1 MIKWAA
7 GQYLYFLLLIP
18 LIIIGYIIYFLIKR
32 RTLSKKIDTQLIPKL
47 TDTVDRRWQVLKAL
61 LFILGFLFVVIA
73 VARPKW
79 GETLQMYKGRGIDIV
94 IGIDASKSML
104 AEDIKP
110 NRLARAKTEVAAL
123 IDNLGTNRVGIT
135 AFAGD
140 CYVMCPL
147 TADMEAAK
155 MFLDVIS
162 PDMIPMPGT
171 NFGKAISVSASLFD
185 PKEPSYKALILIT
198 DGEDLGENP
207 MPIAQS
213 VAEQGVKIF
222 TVLIATQE
230 GAPIPE
236 KDQSGNLL
244 SYKKDK
250 EGQMVMSRPNEN
262 LLIIMSR
269 LSGGRYYRSE
279 TMSLDNLTAELDR
292 IKKKEIGG
300 GEYVEYVERY
310 QYFLLVGFIL
320 LFLGMFISD
329 RKGKWFASLNYFGK
343 QNREKNA

>member
-18 LIIIGYIIYFLIKR
+18 LIIVGYVIYFLIKR
-32 RTLSKKIDTQLIPKL
+32 RTLAKKIDPQLIPKL
-47 TDTVDRRWQVLKAL
+47 TDTVDKRWQVLKAV
-61 LFILGFLFVVIA
+61 LFTLGFMFVVLA

-94 IGIDASKSML
+94 ISIDASKSML

-147 TADMEAAK
+147 TTDMEAAK

-171 NFGKAISVSASLFD
+171 DFAKAMTVSASLFD

-198 DGEDLGENP
+198 DGENLGENP
-207 MPIAQS
+207 MPVAQS

-236 KDQSGNLL
+236 KDQSGSLL

-300 GEYVEYVERY
+300 GEYTEYVERY
-310 QYFLLVGFIL
+310 QYFLLLGFIL

-329 RKGKWFASLNYFGK
+329 RKGKWFDQLIFWRQKKENK
-343 QNREKNA
+343 

>member
-7 GQYLYFLLLIP
+7 GQYLYLLLLTP
-18 LIIIGYIIYFLIKR
+18 LIIIGYISYFLMKR
-32 RTLSKKIDTQLIPKL
+32 RILVKTVDTQLIPKL
-47 TDTVDRRWQVLKAL
+47 TETVNRRSEIFQAI
-61 LFILGFLFVVIA
+61 LFILGFIFVVLA
-73 VARPKW
+73 TARPKW

-94 IGIDASKSML
+94 IALDASKSML

-110 NRLARAKTEVAAL
+110 NRLARAKTEVEAL

-147 TADMEAAK
+147 TTDIEAVK
-155 MFLDVIS
+155 MFLDIIT
-162 PDMIPMPGT
+162 PEMIPIPGT
-171 NFGKAISVSASLFD
+171 NFAKALAVSASLFD
-185 PKEPSYKALILIT
+185 PKEPGYKALIIIT

-207 MPIAQS
+207 IPVAQA

-222 TVLIATQE
+222 SVLIATQE

-236 KDQSGNLL
+236 KDQAGNL

-250 EGQMVMSRPNEN
+250 TGQMVMSRPNEN
-262 LLIIMSR
+262 LLIIISR

-279 TMSLDNLTAELDR
+279 TMSLDNLTAELGR
-292 IKKKEIGG
+292 IKKKELGG

-310 QYFLLVGFIL
+310 QYFLLIGFCL
-320 LFLGMFISD
+320 LLAGMIMND
-329 RKGKWFASLNYFGK
+329 RKGKWFAPIAPLIKSRK
-343 QNREKNA
+343 ESNAR

>member
-18 LIIIGYIIYFLIKR
+18 LIIVGYIIYFLIKR
-32 RTLSKKIDTQLIPKL
+32 RTLAKRIDTQLIPKL
-47 TDTVDRRWQVLKAL
+47 TDTVDRRWQVLKAI
-61 LFILGFLFVVIA
+61 LFTLGFLFVVLSA
-73 VARPKW
+73 ARPKW

-94 IGIDASKSML
+94 IAIDASKSML

-140 CYVMCPL
+140 CYAMCPL
-147 TADMEAAK
+147 TTDMEAVK
-155 MFLDVIS
+155 MFLDIIS

-171 NFGKAISVSASLFD
+171 NFSKAITVSSSLFD

-198 DGEDLGENP
+198 DGENLEDNP
-207 MPIAQS
+207 MPVAQS

-236 KDQSGNLL
+236 KDQSGGLM

-269 LSGGRYYRSE
+269 LSGGRYYRTE

-300 GEYVEYVERY
+300 GEYTEYVERY
-310 QYFLLVGFIL
+310 QYFLFIGFIL
-320 LFLGMFISD
+320 LFIGMFISD
-329 RKGKWFASLNYFGK
+329 RKGNWYDSLLFWQQKKENK
-343 QNREKNA
+343 